1 MFGHDRATLRAQYGA
16 AWRKARAGAALSP
29 LEQALAQLIEEH
41 PEYHALFGE
50 DDDAARR
57 RDFSPDAGAEN
68 PFLHLGLHMALR
80 EQVATDRPAGIRRIH
95 RRLAARQGSPHAA
108 EHVMMHC
115 LGQAL
120 WEAQRAGR
128 PPDEGRYLDCL
139 NRL

>member
-16 AWRKARAGAALSP
+16 AWRKARAGEPLSP
-29 LEQALAQLIEEH
+29 LEQALASLIEDH

-50 DDDAARR
+50 DDDAALQRE
-57 RDFSPDAGAEN
+57 FFPDGGQEN

-95 RRLAARQGSPHAA
+95 KRLTARQGSPHAA
-108 EHVMMHC
+108 EHVMMNC

-120 WEAQRAGR
+120 WEAQRSGQ
-128 PPDEGRYLDCL
+128 PPDESRYLDCL
-139 NRL
+139 QRL